1 MKKLAVL
8 CMALLLIVS
17 TMAGCNSKP
26 AEGDAST
33 VILQEGY
40 TLQSI
45 IDKMNEEIGIQMP
58 MTVDDAVLEDIF
70 HVNPDD
76 IEEYYGIFGGSM
88 TSADNAVAVKAKE
101 GKADAIFSLFL
112 FYRHCIPSVS
122 FRTIALIHSL
132 LHNSRK
138 DYVFHKVMHLCCRL
152 VQKSQT
158 THRPRWFFLRWY
170 CAYVLSLIHI

>member
-101 GKADAIFSLFL
+101 GKADAVAESLNQRL
-112 FYRHCIPSVS
+112 EDVRASLSSIC
-122 FRTIALIHSL
+122 RTREEKAKKGQVIQ
-132 LHNSRK
+132 K
-138 DYVFHKVMHLCCRL
+138 GDYVFL
-152 VQKSQT
+152 VIIGQDYDTFDSDMEKAQGFINEAFGS
-158 THRPRWFFLRWY
+158 
-170 CAYVLSLIHI
+170 

>member
-8 CMALLLIVS
+8 FMALLLIVS

-101 GKADAIFSLFL
+101 GKADAVAESLNQRL
-112 FYRHCIPSVS
+112 EDVRAS
-122 FRTIALIHSL
+122 FEQYLPDQGEKAKKGQVIQ
-132 LHNSRK
+132 K
-138 DYVFHKVMHLCCRL
+138 GDYVFL
-152 VQKSQT
+152 VIIGQDYDTFDSDMEKAQGFINEAFGS
-158 THRPRWFFLRWY
+158 
-170 CAYVLSLIHI
+170 